1 MKFEKIVETC
11 IYTSNLQ
18 ELKDFYVNCLG
29 LELVSEEKQRS
40 IFLKVGKSM
49 LLIFNPEKTLM
60 TNYDNEDG
68 GGEGRKSSDRE
79 LFPPHGAITPPSI
92 VHFALEIDKSEYDNT
107 KKVLIES
114 NIEIEKEIIWNKEE
128 VEVVEEK
135 GITKSLYFRDS
146 SGNLVEIITNNHLW
160 PVDN

>member
-1 MKFEKIVETC
+1 MKFGKIVETC
-11 IYTSNLQ
+11 IYTSDLQ
-18 ELKDFYVNCLG
+18 KLKDFYVDFLG

-40 IFLKVGKSM
+40 VFLKVGKSM

-60 TNYDNEDG
+60 TNYDKADSSENKKRFDG
-68 GGEGRKSSDRE
+68 E
-79 LFPPHGAITPPSI
+79 LFPPHGALTPPSI
-92 VHFALEIDKSEYDNT
+92 IHFALEIDNSEYDNS

-114 NIEIEKEIIWNKEE
+114 NIEIEKEIIWTDEE
-128 VEVVEEK
+128 RGAGKGVV
-135 GITKSLYFRDS
+135 KSLYFRDP

>member
-1 MKFEKIVETC
+1 
-11 IYTSNLQ
+11 
-18 ELKDFYVNCLG
+18 VNCLG

-60 TNYDNEDG
+60 TNYDKEDCRGGG
-68 GGEGRKSSDRE
+68 GGERSDRE

-107 KKVLIES
+107 KKVLTES

-128 VEVVEEK
+128 EK
-135 GITKSLYFRDS
+135 GTTKSLYFRDP

>member
-1 MKFEKIVETC
+1 MEE
-11 IYTSNLQ
+11 
-18 ELKDFYVNCLG
+18 E
-29 LELVSEEKQRS
+29 EEEKDS
-40 IFLKVGKSM
+40 G
-49 LLIFNPEKTLM
+49 
-60 TNYDNEDG
+60 
-68 GGEGRKSSDRE
+68 RE

-114 NIEIEKEIIWNKEE
+114 NIEIEKEIIWNK
-128 VEVVEEK
+128 VEGVEGVEEK
-135 GITKSLYFRDS
+135 GTTKSLYFRDP

>member
-1 MKFEKIVETC
+1 VKFEKIIETC

-18 ELKDFYVNCLG
+18 KLKDFYVNCLG
-29 LELVSEEKQRS
+29 LELISEEKQRS
-40 IFLKVGKSM
+40 VFLRVGKSM

-60 TNYDNEDG
+60 TNYDKEDSR
-68 GGEGRKSSDRE
+68 EGKESSNRE
-79 LFPPHGAITPPSI
+79 LFPPHGALTPPSI
-92 VHFALEIDKSEYDNT
+92 VHFALEIDKSEYDNA

-128 VEVVEEK
+128 VEEEK
-135 GITKSLYFRDS
+135 GITKSLYFRDP

>member
-1 MKFEKIVETC
+1 VKFEKIIETC

-18 ELKDFYVNCLG
+18 KLKDFYVNCLG

-40 IFLKVGKSM
+40 VFLKVGKSM

-60 TNYDNEDG
+60 TNYDKEG
-68 GGEGRKSSDRE
+68 SREGEKRSDVE
-79 LFPPHGAITPPSI
+79 LFPPHGALTPPSI
-92 VHFALEIDKSEYDNT
+92 VHFALEIDKSEYDNA

-128 VEVVEEK
+128 VEEEK
-135 GITKSLYFRDS
+135 GTTKSLYFRDP

>member
-1 MKFEKIVETC
+1 VKFEKIIETC

-18 ELKDFYVNCLG
+18 KLKDFYVNCLG

-60 TNYDNEDG
+60 TNYDKEDDRGGGG
-68 GGEGRKSSDRE
+68 GGERSDRE

-107 KKVLIES
+107 KKVLIEN
-114 NIEIEKEIIWNKEE
+114 NIEIEKEMIWNKEE
-128 VEVVEEK
+128 VEGK
-135 GITKSLYFRDS
+135 GTTKSLYFRDP

>member
-1 MKFEKIVETC
+1 M
-11 IYTSNLQ
+11 
-18 ELKDFYVNCLG
+18 NCLG
-29 LELVSEEKQRS
+29 LELVSEEKQRN

-60 TNYDNEDG
+60 TNYDKEDSGGG
-68 GGEGRKSSDRE
+68 GGERSNRE

-107 KKVLIES
+107 KKVLIEN

-128 VEVVEEK
+128 EK
-135 GITKSLYFRDS
+135 GTTKSLYFRDP

>member
-1 MKFEKIVETC
+1 VKFEKIIETC

-18 ELKDFYVNCLG
+18 KLKDFYVNCLG
-29 LELVSEEKQRS
+29 LELISEEKQRS
-40 IFLKVGKSM
+40 VFLKVGKSM

-60 TNYDNEDG
+60 TNYDKEDSRE
-68 GGEGRKSSDRE
+68 GEESSNRE
-79 LFPPHGAITPPSI
+79 LFPPHGALTPPSI
-92 VHFALEIDKSEYDNT
+92 VHFALEIDKSEYYNI
-107 KKVLIES
+107 KKVLIEN

-128 VEVVEEK
+128 VEEK
-135 GITKSLYFRDS
+135 GTTKSLYFRDP

>member
-1 MKFEKIVETC
+1 VKFEKIIETC

-18 ELKDFYVNCLG
+18 KLKDFYANCLG

-60 TNYDNEDG
+60 TNYDKEDCRGG
-68 GGEGRKSSDRE
+68 GGESSNRE

-107 KKVLIES
+107 KKVLIEN

-128 VEVVEEK
+128 EEK
-135 GITKSLYFRDS
+135 GTTKSLYFRDP